1 MSNDIEEFLR
11 RAAER
16 RQQAARQRSAQQQA
30 QTKSRSA
37 PQYTDRAAERRV
49 ASPGDTEP
57 EEVAVVAEI
66 VEPTEAEYVSG
77 GLAHRRDAERAAK
90 KLANAQVVLAAPVTP
105 ESLIAAITLQLST
118 PDGLRQALL
127 IREILDRP
135 THRW

>member
-30 QTKSRSA
+30 QTKPRSA

-49 ASPGDTEP
+49 SSARDVEP

-66 VEPTEAEYVSG
+66 VEPSEAEYASG
-77 GLAHRRDAERAAK
+77 GLAQRRDAERAAK
-90 KLANAQVVLAAPVTP
+90 KLSDAQLVLAAPVTP
-105 ESLIAAITLQLST
+105 ETLIAALTRQLST
-118 PDGLRQALL
+118 PEGLRQALL
-127 IREILDRP
+127 IREVLDRP